1 VQSERLSEK
10 FDFSRADVGE
20 FYDELPLWSAPF
32 GLLMLERV
40 PIRAGLRILD
50 VGAGTGFLSIELA
63 QRCGAQ
69 SIVYAVDPWK
79 PGVDRLRRKIEYLE
93 LENVHVIEADAANL
107 DLPDSSVDLVVSN
120 LGINNFE
127 NADAVL
133 AQCHRV
139 MVPGAQIFLTSNL
152 AGHMRE
158 FYEVYR
164 ETLHGLGLIDCLPAL
179 DAHVNHRA
187 TVDSMRDRLRRA
199 GFEVGEV
206 TERSFVMR
214 FADGTS
220 FFNHYFIRLGFVE
233 DWVKIV
239 PPESVRT
246 TFRALERNLNSCAAS
261 RGDLALTIPMACVEA
276 RKTI

>member
-10 FDFSRADVGE
+10 FDFSRAEVGE

-32 GLLMLERV
+32 GLLMLERL
-40 PIRAGLRILD
+40 PIRNGVRILD

-93 LENVHVIEADAANL
+93 LENIHVIEADAANL
-107 DLPDSSVDLVVSN
+107 DLPDSSVDVVVSN

-127 NADAVL
+127 NADAIL

-139 MVPGAQIFLTSNL
+139 MAPGAQIFLTSNL
-152 AGHMRE
+152 VGHMRE
-158 FYEVYR
+158 FYDVFR
-164 ETLHGLGLIDCLPAL
+164 ETLLEVGLSDCLPAL
-179 DAHVNHRA
+179 DAHVSHRA
-187 TVDSMRDRLRRA
+187 TVDSIRDRLRGA

-206 TERSFVMR
+206 TERSFVLR

-220 FFNHYFIRLGFVE
+220 LFNHYFIRLGFME
-233 DWVKIV
+233 EWVKIM
-239 PPESVRT
+239 PAESVT
-246 TFRALERNLNSCAAS
+246 TTVEALERNLNSYAAS

-276 RKTI
+276 RKKT

>member
-1 VQSERLSEK
+1 VQSERLSEE
-10 FDFSRADVGE
+10 FDFSRAEVGE

-40 PIRAGLRILD
+40 PMRNGLRILD

-69 SIVYAVDPWK
+69 STVYAVDPWK

-93 LENVHVIEADAANL
+93 LENIHVIEADAANL
-107 DLPDSSVDLVVSN
+107 DLPDSSIDIVVSN

-158 FYEVYR
+158 FYDVYR
-164 ETLHGLGLIDCLPAL
+164 ETLLELGLTDSLPAL
-179 DAHVNHRA
+179 DGHLNHRA
-187 TVDSMRDRLRRA
+187 TIDSMRNRLRSA
-199 GFEVGEV
+199 GFEVSEV

-220 FFNHYFIRLGFVE
+220 LFNHYFIRLGFIE
-233 DWVKIV
+233 EWVKMV
-239 PPESVRT
+239 PPELLTT
-246 TFRALERNLNSCAAS
+246 TFEALERNLNSCAAS

-276 RKTI
+276 RKKT